1 MSEENIDQPVKEVD
15 PEFVKDIELVADVA
29 NHLARNNSDFKQV
42 IASMLAA
49 RQLYGMCL
57 FELEWLC
64 HHTDFSKIGETIPIT
79 TESMTEQQQIMF
91 KEVLINAA
99 AMQAQQP
106 FDEKVLFDGMTNTVF
121 PWMRAVVTKHSAW
134 QNAEKEKPNEKENL

>member
-1 MSEENIDQPVKEVD
+1 MSEENTNQPVKEVD
-15 PEFVKDIELVADVA
+15 PQFVNDIELVADVA
-29 NHLARNNSDFKQV
+29 NHLARNNLDFKQV

-57 FELEWLC
+57 FELDWLC
-64 HHTDFSKIGETIPIT
+64 HYTDFSKIYDDQATVAAEA
-79 TESMTEQQQIMF
+79 MTAQQQVMF
-91 KEVLINAA
+91 KEVLISAA

-121 PWMRAVVTKHSAW
+121 PWMQTIVAKHSAW
-134 QNAEKEKPNEKENL
+134 QNAEKEKLNEKE